1 MTIISRSDNQRALPH
16 FIQSNVPLS
25 DKNWFQTGG
34 PAKLFAAP
42 TTAQEFQ
49 LALSYAHAHQE
60 PLFILGQGANILISD
75 KGFDGLVIKPSIQD
89 LTHTVNGSEAL
100 VTAGAGVTV
109 NDLIEYCLAHN
120 LIGLEDFSGIPGSIG
135 GAVFINLH
143 YFEFLLGD
151 FLVSARVINKETGV
165 ISTVDQAWFN
175 FGYDISTL
183 HDHTHYLVSATFK
196 VNYASDLEIAF
207 ARGRRQEIIRHRDRR
222 YPKKNTC
229 GSFFRNFH
237 PEEVTLEVDKK
248 RMIFVAYYLDKIG
261 VKGNLRVGNAM
272 VSYQHANM
280 LVNLGN
286 ATSHDI
292 MSLARHMQRLVK
304 EQFGIVPQPE
314 CILVGN
320 FDE

>member
-1 MTIISRSDNQRALPH
+1 MTIISAAHNPKSLPH
-16 FIQSNVPLS
+16 FIMSNVSLA
-25 DKNWFQTGG
+25 DKNWFRTGG

-42 TTAQEFQ
+42 RSADEFTLALAYAQE
-49 LALSYAHAHQE
+49 HRE
-60 PLFILGQGANILISD
+60 PIFVLGQGANILISD
-75 KGFDGLVIKPSIQD
+75 SGFDGLVIKPD
-89 LTHTVNGSEAL
+89 LCTISHKYDGSEAFI
-100 VTAGAGVTV
+100 TAGAGVTMS
-109 NDLIEYCLAHN
+109 DLIEYCLSNN
-120 LIGLEDFSGIPGSIG
+120 LGGLEDFSGIPGSIG

-143 YFEFLLGD
+143 YFEFLLGN
-151 FLVSARVINKETGV
+151 FLESAHVINRTTGTV
-165 ISTVDQAWFN
+165 QTVDRAWFN

-183 HDHTHYLVSATFK
+183 HDHTHYLVNATFK
-196 VNYASDLEIAF
+196 VRCATDLEIAF
-207 ARGRRQEIIRHRDRR
+207 ARGRRQEIIRHRARR
-222 YPKKNTC
+222 YPQTNTC

-237 PEEVTLEVDKK
+237 PEEVTLEIDKK

-286 ATSHDI
+286 ATSSDI
-292 MSLARHMQRLVK
+292 MNVARRMQKLVR

-320 FDE
+320 FND